1 MAEPVGRVAALAHLD
16 LVHRPMRPDA
26 PLRLGERPFTS
37 KVELRGRPE
46 VATLAGAALG
56 FELPREVGASSFG
69 EGAHVLMLGPDQWW
83 ITAEPGFEQAI
94 VDVLEEAL
102 ADVAH
107 AVVDISERLTVLW
120 IEGEQARAVLAAGC
134 PLDLHPRV
142 FRPGR
147 CASSHLGKVA
157 ITIHYVAGNEA
168 RPFFDLYINRSLA
181 DYAWR
186 FLELAARE
194 HGYTIVP

>member
-1 MAEPVGRVAALAHLD
+1 MADASRRIAALAHLD
-16 LVHRPMRPDA
+16 LAHRPMQPGSS
-26 PLRLGERPFTS
+26 LRLGERPFTS
-37 KVELRGRPE
+37 KVELRGGPE
-46 VATLAGAALG
+46 AVGLAGAALG
-56 FELPREVGASSFG
+56 FELPREVGATSFG

-94 VDVLEEAL
+94 VDALEEAL
-102 ADVAH
+102 AEVPH

-157 ITIHYVAGNEA
+157 ITIHHVAGNEA

-194 HGYTIVP
+194 HGFTIVP